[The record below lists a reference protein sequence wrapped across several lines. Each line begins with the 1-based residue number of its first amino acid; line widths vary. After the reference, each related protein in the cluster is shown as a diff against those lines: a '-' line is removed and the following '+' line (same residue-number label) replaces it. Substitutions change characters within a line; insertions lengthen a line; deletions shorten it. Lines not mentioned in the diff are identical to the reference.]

1 MSNLDLNID
10 NYEIDDLKELL
21 DVDENTTIG
30 DIKSITE
37 LAVNKFNE
45 LKNQAAAIFFK
56 EAGYKLMENFE
67 NNDEQIDDFEKEETK
82 EDANFKFEDV
92 ESRIPPS
99 QEVENIPK
107 TYNNKVVPGTLNPTM
122 RNVYNTT
129 ANIDSQYREI
139 YTNTFDCS
147 GSLNDDNQIIRMD
160 SSTDYT
166 FDLNEPLRNV
176 LSISIGSVELPL
188 SWYNI
193 SERMGTNRFD
203 ISGIPIVIESGF
215 YNTIEDLIE
224 EIQVKLDA
232 LHAGT
237 WDISY
242 NKRTGKTDIS
252 GATTTIDFGT
262 FDISENCSIGPKIN
276 HNLGW
281 LLGFRQPK
289 YTSIPQKKL
298 ISESIADI
306 YGPRYLFIKLGDF
319 QNNRLTDRLTT
330 LTNNNNTFKMPE
342 YYKKYEVSRS
352 YCKTSDSPH
361 TMGFQDNKKHG
372 VQKRDRPC
380 RNGTGPAGPLFAEVG
395 EIVDGLNNLT
405 NAQKYTSQQFKI
417 ESVKR
422 QIGQNRHFAPT
433 DCDIIL
439 RIPIDVDMTDVNS
452 RQKPYIYQ
460 HDGSFKRNYFGP
472 TTIKRFKVELLDD
485 KGINVDLNGLDWS
498 FSLNVEKLRKY

>member
-45 LKNQAAAIFFK
+45 LKNQAAAIFFR
-56 EAGYKLMENFE
+56 EAGDKLVENFE
-67 NNDEQIDDFEKEETK
+67 NKPIDDFEKEEMG
-82 EDANFKFEDV
+82 DGNFDV
-92 ESRIPPS
+92 NPFKLPS
-99 QEVENIPK
+99 PEVENISK
-107 TYNNKVVPGTLNPTM
+107 TYNHNVTQGKLNPTL

-129 ANIDSQYREI
+129 ANIDSQHREI
-139 YTNTFDCS
+139 YANTFDCS
-147 GSLNDDNQIIRMD
+147 GSLLNHEKQIIRMD

-166 FDLNEPLRNV
+166 FDLNEPLREV

-193 SERMGTNRFD
+193 SEKMGTNRFD
-203 ISGIPIVIESGF
+203 ISSIPIAIDEGF
-215 YNTIEDLIE
+215 YNTIEDLIA
-224 EIQVKLDA
+224 EINLNPDFSNNWV
-232 LHAGT
+232 
-237 WDISY
+237 ISY

-252 GATTTIDFGT
+252 GATTTTIDFVY
-262 FDISENCSIGPKIN
+262 DSSNCSIGPKIN

-289 YTSIPQKKL
+289 YTLTSSTKL

-342 YYKKYEVSRS
+342 YYKKYETSYA
-352 YCKTSDSPH
+352 YCKTNNDPH
-361 TMGFQDNKKHG
+361 TMGFQENPEHDAKTH
-372 VQKRDRPC
+372 DRSS
-380 RNGTGPAGPLFAEVG
+380 RKGTKAGE

-439 RIPIDVDMTDVNS
+439 RIPIDVDMTD

-485 KGINVDLNGLDWS
+485 KGINVDLNGSDWS

>member
-45 LKNQAAAIFFK
+45 LKNQAAAIFFR
-56 EAGYKLMENFE
+56 EAGDKLVENFE
-67 NNDEQIDDFEKEETK
+67 NNEPIDDFEKEEIG
-82 EDANFKFEDV
+82 DAKFEDV
-92 ESRIPPS
+92 DSRLPPPS
-99 QEVENIPK
+99 QEVKNIPK
-107 TYNNKVVPGTLNPTM
+107 TYNLAAAPDNLNPTM

-147 GSLNDDNQIIRMD
+147 GSLLIPDDDKQIIRMD

-166 FDLNEPLRNV
+166 FDLNEPLREV

-203 ISGIPIVIESGF
+203 ISGIPIVIDEGF
-215 YNTIEDLIE
+215 YNTIEEVIKA
-224 EIQVKLDA
+224 IQDKLDEPPNV
-232 LHAGT
+232 GV

-252 GATTTIDFGT
+252 GATTTIDFVT
-262 FDISENCSIGPKIN
+262 DSSNCSIGPKIN

-289 YTSIPQKKL
+289 YTLTSSTKL

-342 YYKKYEVSRS
+342 YYKKYEVSRA

-361 TMGFQDNKKHG
+361 TMDFQYNKKHG
-372 VQKRDRPC
+372 AQTHDRPC
-380 RNGTGPAGPLFAEVG
+380 RKGTKAGE

-422 QIGQNRHFAPT
+422 QCGQNRHFAPT

-439 RIPIDVDMTDVNS
+439 RIPIDVDMTDANS

-460 HDGSFKRNYFGP
+460 HDGSFKRIYFGP

-485 KGINVDLNGLDWS
+485 KGINIDLNGLDWS

>member
-45 LKNQAAAIFFK
+45 LKNQAAAIFFR
-56 EAGYKLMENFE
+56 EAGDKLVENFE
-67 NNDEQIDDFEKEETK
+67 NKPIDDFEKEEMG
-82 EDANFKFEDV
+82 DAKFEDV

-99 QEVENIPK
+99 REVENIPK
-107 TYNNKVVPGTLNPTM
+107 TYNNKIVPGTLNPTM

-166 FDLNEPLRNV
+166 FDLNEPLREV

-193 SERMGTNRFD
+193 SEKMGTNRFD
-203 ISGIPIVIESGF
+203 ISGTPIVIDEGF
-215 YNTIEDLIE
+215 YNTIEEVIKA
-224 EIQVKLDA
+224 IQGEKNTQNSGV
-232 LHAGT
+232 

-252 GATTTIDFGT
+252 GATTTTIDFVY
-262 FDISENCSIGPKIN
+262 DSSNCSIGPKIN

-289 YTSIPQKKL
+289 YTLTSSTKL

-306 YGPRYLFIKLGDF
+306 YGPRYFFIKLGDF

-342 YYKKYEVSRS
+342 YYKKYETSYA
-352 YCKTSDSPH
+352 YCKTNNDTH
-361 TMGFQDNKKHG
+361 TMGFQENQEHHAKTH
-372 VQKRDRPC
+372 DRSS
-380 RNGTGPAGPLFAEVG
+380 RKGTDTAGPLSAEMG

-422 QIGQNRHFAPT
+422 QIGQNIHFAPT

-439 RIPIDVDMTDVNS
+439 RIPIDVDMTD

-485 KGINVDLNGLDWS
+485 KGINVDLNGSDWS